1 MMAKCK
7 QEKEE
12 NYNAVDGF
20 QRYPLIFKKTRL
32 NSNKNVPFCFNTP
45 LGPGEDVQVAK
56 RWWKSDPANSIFV
69 CLLTLDNSYYQN
81 MATSNK
87 YSSGVKQ
94 RNESLDNID
103 IMPFDQYVLFSPTET
118 PDKLSYSTKSN

>member
-7 QEKEE
+7 QDKEE
-12 NYNAVDGF
+12 NYNAVDEF

-32 NSNKNVPFCFNTP
+32 ASNTGGKVI
-45 LGPGEDVQVAK
+45 
-56 RWWKSDPANSIFV
+56 PANSIFV

-81 MATSNK
+81 MTTSNK
-87 YSSGVKQ
+87 YPSGAKQ

-118 PDKLSYSTKSN
+118 PDKSSYSTKSI